1 MIEISESA
9 ARVITRQLAK
19 NGLDGGGL
27 RVAVKAGGC
36 SGFSYVFGW
45 DATPRDTDQIFEGAD
60 GARIFVDPRSLKL
73 LDGTVLDFDEDNLLA
88 TSFTLKNPHAKSTCG
103 CGESFS
109 AYDVSQLQVA
119 SSQVQVRSMATGALN
134 WQLVTGN

>member
-9 ARVITRQLAK
+9 ARVITRQLAR
-19 NGLDGGGL
+19 NNLSGGGL

-36 SGFSYVFGW
+36 SGFSYVFQW
-45 DATPRDTDQIFEGAD
+45 DATPRESDQIFEGAG
-60 GARIFVDPRSLKL
+60 GAKVFVDPRSLRL
-73 LDGTVLDFDEDNLLA
+73 LDGTVLDFDEQNLMA

-109 AYDVSQLQVA
+109 A
-119 SSQVQVRSMATGALN
+119 
-134 WQLVTGN
+134 